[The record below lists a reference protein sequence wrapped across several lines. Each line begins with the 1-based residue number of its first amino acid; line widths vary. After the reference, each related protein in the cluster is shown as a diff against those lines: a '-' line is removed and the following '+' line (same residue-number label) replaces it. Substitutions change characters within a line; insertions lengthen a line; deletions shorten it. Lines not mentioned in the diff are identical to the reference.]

1 MNTQAMQL
9 LPPRDGLADYRD
21 AVDALRALETQ
32 GSLRADPRTAL
43 LFDSLTDDLIEAA
56 QTNGLGDTIS
66 QRDIFAMIDSA
77 ISRPRP
83 SL

>member
-1 MNTQAMQL
+1 MNVHAMQL

-21 AVDALRALETQ
+21 AVDALAALETQ
-32 GSLRADPRTAL
+32 GPLRADPRTAL

-56 QTNGLGDTIS
+56 QTAGAGDTVP
-66 QRDIFAMIDSA
+66 QRDIFAVIDTA

>member
-1 MNTQAMQL
+1 MNVQAMQVSAA
-9 LPPRDGLADYRD
+9 PEGLGRYRD
-21 AVDALRALETQ
+21 AVDALRAFDRPGHRT
-32 GSLRADPRTAL
+32 DPRTAL

-56 QTNGLGDTIS
+56 QTAGVGDTVP
-66 QRDIFAMIDSA
+66 QRDIFAVIDTA

>member
-1 MNTQAMQL
+1 MNVQAMQVSTA
-9 LPPRDGLADYRD
+9 PEGLGRYRD
-21 AVDALRALETQ
+21 AVDALHAFDNPGRRT
-32 GSLRADPRTAL
+32 DPRTAL

-56 QTNGLGDTIS
+56 QTAGAGDTVS
-66 QRDIFAMIDSA
+66 QRDIVAVIDTA